1 MKILDELLDN
11 FLSIGVPG
19 CALSISYKGEVV
31 YTGYRGVARIR
42 RWKTVDENTIYQ
54 NLLNSKNITAVAVN
68 EVI

>member
-31 YTGYRGVARIR
+31 YTGYRGVARIEDG
-42 RWKTVDENTIYQ
+42 KTVDENTIYQ
-54 NLLNSKNITAVAVN
+54 IYSNSKEYYRSSSN